1 MTFTGI
7 RIFNPRQLGICNT
20 WDSGIIMTSH
30 HEHGRLMLKLLSA
43 IICIYIHLTLSSP
56 VPGFCR
62 NLTIP
67 NRISGPHPSSSKQII
82 SHLLVEPLSPT
93 NTRVI
98 VIRPANRHVK
108 IQSRTRFACI
118 QPTNYPM
125 HSWVKRDARS
135 GPAVQRPSPI
145 PSLSATGD
153 SDVLALDVEEPQV
166 SLSQL

>member
-118 QPTNYPM
+118 HELP
-125 HSWVKRDARS
+125 DAQLGEARRPFRTGGTATIANPITFCNGRFRRS
-135 GPAVQRPSPI
+135 G
-145 PSLSATGD
+145 T
-153 SDVLALDVEEPQV
+153 
-166 SLSQL
+166 